1 MHNNKKKQPT
11 IKQQVRKASTQ
22 EVGRPTRWTASEFSS
37 GPQVEYTSVI
47 GSLTIKMA
55 SVYYRS
61 KEATSILVSS
71 SGINVKATG
80 TTSGL
85 TTENSRAG
93 GTRTNS
99 MASASTSAQSQPLP
113 SLGSGRWAN
122 ESSGSAR

>member
-1 MHNNKKKQPT
+1 M
-11 IKQQVRKASTQ
+11 
-22 EVGRPTRWTASEFSS
+22 
-37 GPQVEYTSVI
+37 I

-55 SVYYRS
+55 LVYYRS

-71 SGINVKATG
+71 SGINGKATG

-99 MASASTSAQSQPLP
+99 MASASTSALSQPLP
-113 SLGSGRWAN
+113 SLGSGRWAS